1 MPNKKRLFLVDGMS
15 NIFRSYYAIRGLSN
29 SKGLPTNSTY
39 GFTVTLR
46 KLMKDHRPDYLGVV
60 LDSKEM
66 TFRQEQYA
74 DYKAHRPDMPEDLVA
89 QLPYILR
96 VCEALRVPVLRMP
109 RYEAD
114 DIIGAL
120 AKQATEAGL
129 QTVVVTNDKD
139 LSQLVRDD
147 EVLMLRM
154 DKNGENLLNE
164 DGVKAKYGVRPD
176 QIVDW
181 LGLMGDAVDG
191 IPGAPGIGEKGAASL
206 LAEFGTIDNALANW
220 EQVKKKTYRE
230 SLRDHADQIRFSREL
245 ARIDLNVPVKL
256 DLEALIVEE
265 PDQKLAY
272 ELFNE
277 LEFAQLKQEFK
288 GGAKPGEAAAVNK
301 QEGAASYRR
310 ITKVE
315 DLRRLVKT
323 FYDREQFAFALSETE
338 SGKLGVAA
346 FSTSS
351 GSADYF
357 DFENCD
363 DPKEAVNLLKDAFGN
378 GLIEKSTHDL
388 KGATRL
394 LEGLGVE
401 LENVTDD
408 TMLQAYLLDSD
419 RTKYELPQLA
429 SEYLDHSITTGEEST
444 IAQYADATGRLADV
458 LNARILEDKI
468 QYDFQQEKLDFVYR
482 KIEMPLIPLLYEMEE
497 AGFRVSTGVL
507 EKLSVEMEKE
517 LDKLSKKIYELA
529 GREFNI
535 GSPQQLGEIFE
546 ELNYEVSRRTATG
559 KIATSR
565 DVLDELAEKYE
576 LPRLIIEH
584 RELAK
589 LKGTYVDAFPQL
601 INPSDG
607 RIRTTLNQTIAA
619 TGRLSC
625 LPAGTFVNTQ
635 HGLVGIESV
644 RPGDLIRTPYGP
656 RRVLDWQATGEKPV
670 VVLKLSN
677 GITLRCS
684 LDHRIRSKGE
694 WIEAGRL
701 KVGAPVYMSFV
712 EGIFGKET
720 RLHWRPIAAYPTR
733 KTPVL
738 PILWTKEL
746 AEFVGYLMADGHI
759 AGSNYNNKPVK
770 VILSFGW
777 DDDELVKRF
786 ATIIKQTFGKEPTY
800 RTTKSCPVLE
810 VSGVDIA
817 GGLEQLGAG
826 GKSGDIRVPPSIFN
840 APEEIVAAFLRGY
853 FEGDGCA
860 SSTSAQIF
868 VRSTSRGMLEDVQQL
883 LTLFGIPSNLKG
895 GEPDPRGY
903 APRYTLAILGDR
915 SKRVFQKQI
924 GFLTKKKQQNC
935 VAMLARQGVKS
946 AAESL
951 TLLPEFDLAPLK
963 SAIYETH
970 RQSNGRVPQSLMVF
984 ASRFVRGCQ
993 TMRLSR
999 AEWILSSLSP
1009 ETDLGQAG
1017 FLQEAVSAQYYEVQ
1031 VADISYEAAV
1041 PMYDIAVEEVEQYM
1055 AQGIVVHNSISPNL
1069 QNIPIRTEMGRR
1081 IRRAFIPADGHVL
1094 LSADY
1099 SQIELRLLAHVTKD
1113 EVMLETFR
1121 KGEDIHARTAAAV
1134 FKAKTAEE
1142 MKDARRKAKIVNFG
1156 IAYVIGPFGLAQRVG
1171 ISRNEAKKVI
1181 DEYYQ
1186 TYAGVK
1192 KYMDELP
1199 DRARENGCEVRS
1211 IFGRKRR
1218 VPDLEG
1224 KGSAR
1229 ARAEREAVNMPMQ
1242 GSASDIVK
1250 LAMLRVAESLRREKL
1265 KARMILQVHDEL
1277 VFEVPKKEVEKTGQV
1292 VKAAMENAAKIAA
1305 PLIVEIGVGENWVD
1319 AKP

>member
-46 KLMKDHRPDYLGVV
+46 KLIKDHRPDYLGVV

-96 VCEALRVPVLRMP
+96 VCEALRVPVLRIP

-230 SLRDHADQIRFSREL
+230 SLRDHAEQIRFSREL
-245 ARIDLNVPVKL
+245 ARIDLKVPVKL

-288 GGAKPGEAAAVNK
+288 GGAKPGEAAATNK
-301 QEGAASYRR
+301 QESAASYRR

-323 FYDREQFAFALSETE
+323 FYDRDQFAFALSEIE
-338 SGKLGVAA
+338 SGRLGVAA

-394 LEGLGVE
+394 LNGLGVE

-408 TMLQAYLLDSD
+408 TMLQAYLLDSE

-429 SEYLDHSITTGEEST
+429 SEYLDHSITTGVEST

-482 KIEMPLIPLLYEMEE
+482 KIEMPLVPLLYEMEE
-497 AGFRVSTGVL
+497 AGFRVDTGVL

-576 LPRLIIEH
+576 LPRLVIEH

-601 INPSDG
+601 INPADG

-619 TGRLSC
+619 TGRLS
-625 LPAGTFVNTQ
+625 
-635 HGLVGIESV
+635 
-644 RPGDLIRTPYGP
+644 
-656 RRVLDWQATGEKPV
+656 
-670 VVLKLSN
+670 
-677 GITLRCS
+677 
-684 LDHRIRSKGE
+684 
-694 WIEAGRL
+694 
-701 KVGAPVYMSFV
+701 
-712 EGIFGKET
+712 
-720 RLHWRPIAAYPTR
+720 
-733 KTPVL
+733 
-738 PILWTKEL
+738 
-746 AEFVGYLMADGHI
+746 
-759 AGSNYNNKPVK
+759 
-770 VILSFGW
+770 
-777 DDDELVKRF
+777 
-786 ATIIKQTFGKEPTY
+786 
-800 RTTKSCPVLE
+800 
-810 VSGVDIA
+810 
-817 GGLEQLGAG
+817 
-826 GKSGDIRVPPSIFN
+826 SIN
-840 APEEIVAAFLRGY
+840 
-853 FEGDGCA
+853 
-860 SSTSAQIF
+860 
-868 VRSTSRGMLEDVQQL
+868 
-883 LTLFGIPSNLKG
+883 
-895 GEPDPRGY
+895 
-903 APRYTLAILGDR
+903 
-915 SKRVFQKQI
+915 
-924 GFLTKKKQQNC
+924 
-935 VAMLARQGVKS
+935 
-946 AAESL
+946 
-951 TLLPEFDLAPLK
+951 
-963 SAIYETH
+963 
-970 RQSNGRVPQSLMVF
+970 
-984 ASRFVRGCQ
+984 
-993 TMRLSR
+993 
-999 AEWILSSLSP
+999 
-1009 ETDLGQAG
+1009 
-1017 FLQEAVSAQYYEVQ
+1017 
-1031 VADISYEAAV
+1031 
-1041 PMYDIAVEEVEQYM
+1041 
-1055 AQGIVVHNSISPNL
+1055 PNL

-1171 ISRNEAKKVI
+1171 ISRNDAKKVI
-1181 DEYYQ
+1181 DEYYR

-1242 GSASDIVK
+1242 GSSSDIVK

-1277 VFEVPKKEVEKTGQV
+1277 VFEVPKKEVEKTSHV

-1305 PLIVEIGVGENWVD
+1305 PLIVEIGVGDNWVD

>member
-29 SKGLPTNSTY
+29 SKGLPTNATY

-66 TFRQEQYA
+66 TIRREKYA

-96 VCEALRVPVLRMP
+96 ACEALRVPVVRLP

-120 AKQATEAGL
+120 ARQATEAGL

-139 LSQLVRDD
+139 LSQLVSDD
-147 EVLMLRM
+147 QVLMLRV

-164 DGVKAKYGVRPD
+164 AGVKAKYGVRPN
-176 QIVDW
+176 QIIDW
-181 LGLMGDAVDG
+181 IGLMGDAVDG

-206 LAEFGTIDNALANW
+206 LAEFDTIENALANW

-245 ARIDLNVPVKL
+245 ARIDLDVPVKL
-256 DLEALIVEE
+256 DLEALVVEE

-288 GGAKPGEAAAVNK
+288 AGAKPGEAATSNK
-301 QEGAASYRR
+301 QGGGAASYKRSAS
-310 ITKVE
+310 VE
-315 DLRRLVKT
+315 DLRQLVKT
-323 FYDREQFAFALSETE
+323 FYDREQFAFALSENP
-338 SGKLGVAA
+338 SGEIGVIA

-363 DPKEAVNLLKDAFGN
+363 DRLEVLNLLKDVFGN

-388 KGATRL
+388 KRAMRL
-394 LEGLGVE
+394 LGPLGVE

-408 TMLQAYLLDSD
+408 TLLQAYLIDGE
-419 RTKYELPQLA
+419 RAKYELPQLA
-429 SEYLDHSITTGEEST
+429 SEYLDHAITLGEEST
-444 IAQYADATGRLADV
+444 VAELADSTGRLADV

-468 QYDFQQEKLDFVYR
+468 QYDYQQEKLDFIYR
-482 KIEMPLIPLLYEMEE
+482 KIEMPLVPILYDMEQ
-497 AGFRVSTGVL
+497 AGFRADTSVL
-507 EKLSVEMEKE
+507 ARLSVEMEKD
-517 LDKLSKKIYELA
+517 LDKLSKKIYKLA

-546 ELNYEVSRRTATG
+546 ELNYQVARRTATG

-601 INPSDG
+601 INPADG
-607 RIRTTLNQTIAA
+607 RIHTTLNQTIAA

-625 LPAGTFVNTQ
+625 LPAGTSVNTQ
-635 HGLVGIESV
+635 RGLVGIESV

-684 LDHRIRSKGE
+684 PDHRIRSKGE
-694 WIEAGRL
+694 WIEASRL

-712 EGIFGKET
+712 EGIFGRET
-720 RLHWRPIAAYPTR
+720 RLDWRPIAAYSTR

-738 PILWTKEL
+738 PIVWTKEL
-746 AEFVGYLMADGHI
+746 AEFVGYFMADGHI
-759 AGSNYNNKPVK
+759 NHSNYNNKPVK
-770 VILSFGW
+770 VILAFGW

-868 VRSTSRGMLEDVQQL
+868 VRSISRGML
-883 LTLFGIPSNLKG
+883 
-895 GEPDPRGY
+895 
-903 APRYTLAILGDR
+903 
-915 SKRVFQKQI
+915 
-924 GFLTKKKQQNC
+924 
-935 VAMLARQGVKS
+935 
-946 AAESL
+946 
-951 TLLPEFDLAPLK
+951 
-963 SAIYETH
+963 
-970 RQSNGRVPQSLMVF
+970 
-984 ASRFVRGCQ
+984 
-993 TMRLSR
+993 
-999 AEWILSSLSP
+999 
-1009 ETDLGQAG
+1009 
-1017 FLQEAVSAQYYEVQ
+1017 
-1031 VADISYEAAV
+1031 
-1041 PMYDIAVEEVEQYM
+1041 
-1055 AQGIVVHNSISPNL
+1055 
-1069 QNIPIRTEMGRR
+1069 
-1081 IRRAFIPADGHVL
+1081 
-1094 LSADY
+1094 
-1099 SQIELRLLAHVTKD
+1099 
-1113 EVMLETFR
+1113 
-1121 KGEDIHARTAAAV
+1121 
-1134 FKAKTAEE
+1134 
-1142 MKDARRKAKIVNFG
+1142 
-1156 IAYVIGPFGLAQRVG
+1156 
-1171 ISRNEAKKVI
+1171 
-1181 DEYYQ
+1181 
-1186 TYAGVK
+1186 
-1192 KYMDELP
+1192 
-1199 DRARENGCEVRS
+1199 
-1211 IFGRKRR
+1211 
-1218 VPDLEG
+1218 
-1224 KGSAR
+1224 
-1229 ARAEREAVNMPMQ
+1229 
-1242 GSASDIVK
+1242 
-1250 LAMLRVAESLRREKL
+1250 
-1265 KARMILQVHDEL
+1265 
-1277 VFEVPKKEVEKTGQV
+1277 
-1292 VKAAMENAAKIAA
+1292 
-1305 PLIVEIGVGENWVD
+1305 
-1319 AKP
+1319 

>member
-29 SKGLPTNSTY
+29 SKGLPTNAAY

-46 KLMKDHRPDYLGVV
+46 KLIKDHRPDYLGVV

-74 DYKAHRPDMPEDLVA
+74 AYKAHRPDMPEDLVA

-96 VCEALRVPVLRMP
+96 VCEALRVPVVRIP

-129 QTVVVTNDKD
+129 QSVVVTNDKD
-139 LSQLVRDD
+139 LSQLVQDD
-147 EVLMLRM
+147 AVLMLRV

-230 SLRDHADQIRFSREL
+230 SLRDHADQIRFSRGL

-265 PDQKLAY
+265 PDQRLAY

-288 GGAKPGEAAAVNK
+288 GGAKPGESAAANK
-301 QEGAASYRR
+301 SGGESSYRR
-310 ITKVE
+310 LTKVE
-315 DLRRLVKT
+315 DLLKLVKT

-338 SGKLGVAA
+338 SGKPGVVA

-351 GSADYF
+351 GTSDYF
-357 DFENCD
+357 EIENCD
-363 DPKEAVNLLKDAFGN
+363 DPQEAVNPLKDAFGN

-388 KGATRL
+388 KRAIRL
-394 LEGLGVE
+394 LKPLGVE

-408 TMLQAYLLDSD
+408 TMLQAYLLESD
-419 RTKYELPQLA
+419 RAKYELPQLV
-429 SEYLDHSITTGEEST
+429 SEHLDIAITPDEGST
-444 IAQYADATGRLADV
+444 VAQYADSTGHLADV
-458 LNARILEDKI
+458 LNAKILEDKI
-468 QYDFQQEKLDFVYR
+468 QYDFQREKLDFVYR
-482 KIEMPLIPLLYEMEE
+482 KIELPLVPLLYEMEE
-497 AGFRVSTGVL
+497 AGFRIDTGAL
-507 EKLSVEMEKE
+507 ANLAVEMEKE
-517 LDKLSKKIYELA
+517 LEQLSKKIYELA

-535 GSPQQLGEIFE
+535 GSPQQLGELFE

-589 LKGTYVDAFPQL
+589 LKGTYVDSFPQL
-601 INPSDG
+601 INPADG
-607 RIRTTLNQTIAA
+607 RIHTTLNQTIAA
-619 TGRLSC
+619 TGRLSS
-625 LPAGTFVNTQ
+625 VN
-635 HGLVGIESV
+635 
-644 RPGDLIRTPYGP
+644 
-656 RRVLDWQATGEKPV
+656 
-670 VVLKLSN
+670 
-677 GITLRCS
+677 
-684 LDHRIRSKGE
+684 
-694 WIEAGRL
+694 
-701 KVGAPVYMSFV
+701 
-712 EGIFGKET
+712 
-720 RLHWRPIAAYPTR
+720 
-733 KTPVL
+733 
-738 PILWTKEL
+738 
-746 AEFVGYLMADGHI
+746 
-759 AGSNYNNKPVK
+759 
-770 VILSFGW
+770 
-777 DDDELVKRF
+777 
-786 ATIIKQTFGKEPTY
+786 
-800 RTTKSCPVLE
+800 
-810 VSGVDIA
+810 
-817 GGLEQLGAG
+817 
-826 GKSGDIRVPPSIFN
+826 
-840 APEEIVAAFLRGY
+840 
-853 FEGDGCA
+853 
-860 SSTSAQIF
+860 
-868 VRSTSRGMLEDVQQL
+868 
-883 LTLFGIPSNLKG
+883 
-895 GEPDPRGY
+895 
-903 APRYTLAILGDR
+903 
-915 SKRVFQKQI
+915 
-924 GFLTKKKQQNC
+924 
-935 VAMLARQGVKS
+935 
-946 AAESL
+946 
-951 TLLPEFDLAPLK
+951 
-963 SAIYETH
+963 
-970 RQSNGRVPQSLMVF
+970 
-984 ASRFVRGCQ
+984 
-993 TMRLSR
+993 
-999 AEWILSSLSP
+999 
-1009 ETDLGQAG
+1009 
-1017 FLQEAVSAQYYEVQ
+1017 
-1031 VADISYEAAV
+1031 
-1041 PMYDIAVEEVEQYM
+1041 
-1055 AQGIVVHNSISPNL
+1055 PNL

-1094 LSADY
+1094 LTADY
-1099 SQIELRLLAHVTKD
+1099 SQIELRLLAHVTRD
-1113 EVMLETFR
+1113 EVMLETFLR
-1121 KGEDIHARTAAAV
+1121 GEDIHARTASAV

-1142 MKDARRKAKIVNFG
+1142 MKEARRKAKIVNFG

-1181 DEYYQ
+1181 EEYYR
-1186 TYAGVK
+1186 TYPGVK

-1199 DRARENGCEVRS
+1199 GLARENGCEVRS

-1218 VPDLEG
+1218 LPDLES
-1224 KGSAR
+1224 KGAAR
-1229 ARAEREAVNMPMQ
+1229 AAAEREAVNMPMQ

-1250 LAMLRVAESLRREKL
+1250 LAMLRVAENLRREKL

-1277 VFEVPKKEVEKTGQV
+1277 VFEVPKDEVEKTSKI
-1292 VKAAMENAAKIAA
+1292 VKDSMENAAKIDA
-1305 PLIVEIGVGENWVD
+1305 PLIVEIGAGENWMD

>member
-29 SKGLPTNSTY
+29 SKGLSTNATY

-96 VCEALRVPVLRMP
+96 VCEALRVPVLRIP

-114 DIIGAL
+114 DILGAL
-120 AKQATEAGL
+120 ARQATEAGL

-147 EVLMLRM
+147 DVLMLRV

-164 DGVKAKYGVRPD
+164 AGVKAKYGVRPD

-206 LAEFGTIDNALANW
+206 LAEFDTIDKALANW

-245 ARIDLNVPVKL
+245 ARIDLNVPIKL

-288 GGAKPGEAAAVNK
+288 GGAKPGEAAAAPK
-301 QEGAASYRR
+301 SGGAASYHR

-315 DLRRLVKT
+315 DLGRLVKT

-363 DPKEAVNLLKDAFGN
+363 DPKEAVNLLKDVFGN

-394 LEGLGVE
+394 LNGLRVE

-444 IAQYADATGRLADV
+444 FAQYADATGRLADV

-497 AGFRVSTGVL
+497 AGFRVDTGVL

-589 LKGTYVDAFPQL
+589 LKSTYVDAFPQL
-601 INPSDG
+601 INPADG

-619 TGRLSC
+619 TGRLS
-625 LPAGTFVNTQ
+625 
-635 HGLVGIESV
+635 
-644 RPGDLIRTPYGP
+644 
-656 RRVLDWQATGEKPV
+656 
-670 VVLKLSN
+670 
-677 GITLRCS
+677 
-684 LDHRIRSKGE
+684 
-694 WIEAGRL
+694 
-701 KVGAPVYMSFV
+701 
-712 EGIFGKET
+712 
-720 RLHWRPIAAYPTR
+720 
-733 KTPVL
+733 
-738 PILWTKEL
+738 
-746 AEFVGYLMADGHI
+746 
-759 AGSNYNNKPVK
+759 
-770 VILSFGW
+770 
-777 DDDELVKRF
+777 
-786 ATIIKQTFGKEPTY
+786 
-800 RTTKSCPVLE
+800 
-810 VSGVDIA
+810 
-817 GGLEQLGAG
+817 
-826 GKSGDIRVPPSIFN
+826 SIN
-840 APEEIVAAFLRGY
+840 
-853 FEGDGCA
+853 
-860 SSTSAQIF
+860 
-868 VRSTSRGMLEDVQQL
+868 
-883 LTLFGIPSNLKG
+883 
-895 GEPDPRGY
+895 
-903 APRYTLAILGDR
+903 
-915 SKRVFQKQI
+915 
-924 GFLTKKKQQNC
+924 
-935 VAMLARQGVKS
+935 
-946 AAESL
+946 
-951 TLLPEFDLAPLK
+951 
-963 SAIYETH
+963 
-970 RQSNGRVPQSLMVF
+970 
-984 ASRFVRGCQ
+984 
-993 TMRLSR
+993 
-999 AEWILSSLSP
+999 
-1009 ETDLGQAG
+1009 
-1017 FLQEAVSAQYYEVQ
+1017 
-1031 VADISYEAAV
+1031 
-1041 PMYDIAVEEVEQYM
+1041 
-1055 AQGIVVHNSISPNL
+1055 PNL

-1134 FKAKTAEE
+1134 FNAKTAEE

-1181 DEYYQ
+1181 DEYYR

-1218 VPDLEG
+1218 VPDLDG

-1277 VFEVPKKEVEKTGQV
+1277 VFDVPKKEVEKTAKV
-1292 VKAAMENAAKIAA
+1292 VKAAMESAAKIDA
-1305 PLIVEIGVGENWVD
+1305 PLIVEIGVGENWID